1 MTSSRTIPGLA
12 ALMLLAACSD
22 PIPPT
27 AVEEPTP
34 SLAPTQAP
42 AADRG
47 RLERLARRTA
57 RALADPAF
65 RARLKADLD
74 RSPVREHK
82 LHFQRFLTAGA
93 RPPLAD
99 MARLNAE
106 SIEALR
112 ADAQGAVAL
121 ELYLPVPQ
129 HRASWG
135 GGADVLVATAIHDG
149 DAPVA
154 FDVRGRRVQLDART
168 PPPTP
173 VLALVPVESEFDV
186 ASTGAA
192 AGPIACPFSGGV
204 RAQCGGGGGG
214 TPLTPGLWMTYASF
228 SQTFEGW
235 LKGSPEFEI
244 HILGQAGTS
253 DSLTSYHC
261 AGQHAGAPYVFDQ
274 NSLTWTGNVLL
285 FSQAQID
292 AYKQQHPGQSV
303 RVFALEDDDAACQIK
318 LDAGRVGEMFRAI
331 DSRYNLLTGGR
342 DTTAATT
349 LGRYWNRASA
359 FQKVFQAVWSVIV
372 TKDEVIGNA
381 VQDAVAGEFKP
392 GANWIVKGENLIT
405 NGALKLVMR

>member
-1 MTSSRTIPGLA
+1 MTASRTIPGLA
-12 ALMLLAACSD
+12 ALTLLAACSD

-27 AVEEPTP
+27 AVADPAA
-34 SLAPTQAP
+34 SLAPVQAP

-47 RLERLARRTA
+47 RLERLTRRTA

-65 RARLKADLD
+65 RARLKAELD

-82 LHFQRFLTAGA
+82 LHFQRFVTAGA

-112 ADAQGAVAL
+112 ADAQGAIAL

-129 HRASWG
+129 HRASWR

-154 FDVRGRRVQLDART
+154 YDIGGRRVQLDPRT
-168 PPPTP
+168 PPATP

-186 ASTGAA
+186 ASMKPA
-192 AGPIACPFSGGV
+192 AGPVACPFGGGV
-204 RAQCGGGGGG
+204 TAQCGGGGGG
-214 TPLTPGLWMTYASF
+214 TPLTPGLWMTYATF

-253 DSLTSYHC
+253 DSLTSYQC
-261 AGQHAGAPYVFDQ
+261 TGEHAGGPYAFDQ